1 MKPPLKF
8 LLTACA
14 LAVTSGAHAGTERIV
29 CETGPG
35 ASGAPDC
42 VLLRSDA
49 SPPAG
54 GTPPAPAG
62 PEVTTYYA
70 TEPERPA
77 SSATGAPAAPQARAV
92 QPADLDQP
100 PGDPLPFPYPSN
112 LPGDRAQILYVVDPE
127 GAEALRRGGKDVIPA
142 QRLVVT
148 QPDPLRDTD

>member
-1 MKPPLKF
+1 ASVAAASASTCRRAMTQPSRLSCRTMYLDPPPAPKCGVRCSGRRGAPTCGWHGACDNTGLSVMTGMAARKGDRLMKPPLKF

-42 VLLRSDA
+42 GLLRSDA

-62 PEVTTYYA
+62 PEVTTYY
-70 TEPERPA
+70 
-77 SSATGAPAAPQARAV
+77 
-92 QPADLDQP
+92 
-100 PGDPLPFPYPSN
+100 
-112 LPGDRAQILYVVDPE
+112 
-127 GAEALRRGGKDVIPA
+127 
-142 QRLVVT
+142 
-148 QPDPLRDTD
+148 